1 MTREQWAKI
10 PDEELAEQLRGGAEG
25 ALDELFRRY
34 QPAIQRFCGRYLG
47 DEALGE
53 DVSQDTFARIAGGV
67 TPEGALR
74 PWLYRVARN
83 RCLDILRRRQISPTH
98 GRPLKTGIDAI
109 RASAGPGT
117 RVAGAE
123 RDALLRELVHQLPD
137 EYHSVLLLKFVGG
150 LSRQEIAAALEV
162 SEASVK
168 GRLARG
174 LEALQELVDR
184 VTGSGG

>member
-1 MTREQWAKI
+1 MTPAEWAS
-10 PDEELAEQLRGGAEG
+10 LADDSLADRLRNQEAG

-34 QPAIQRFCGRYLG
+34 RPPIERFCARYLR

-53 DVSQDTFARIAGGV
+53 DVAQDTFARIAAGGL
-67 TPEGALR
+67 PEGALR
-74 PWLYRVARN
+74 PWLYRIARN

-98 GRPLKTGIDAI
+98 GRPLETGVDAI

-123 RDALLRELVHQLPD
+123 RDALLRELVDQMPD
-137 EYHSVLLLKFVGG
+137 EYRSALLLKHVEN
-150 LSRQEIAAALEV
+150 LSRSEIAATLEI

-168 GRLARG
+168 GRLAR
-174 LEALQELVDR
+174 ASKSLQELLDR
-184 VTGSGG
+184 VTGTGR